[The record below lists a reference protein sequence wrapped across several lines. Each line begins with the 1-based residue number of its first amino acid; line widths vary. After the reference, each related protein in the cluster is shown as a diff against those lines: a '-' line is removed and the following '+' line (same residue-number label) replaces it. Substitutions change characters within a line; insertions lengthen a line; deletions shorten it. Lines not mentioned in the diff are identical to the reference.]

1 MTSPMQV
8 PDHIAARMAAR
19 RDSGTRSSILDA
31 VVTESGASLPRI
43 SIKAAKYRLVEAGVE
58 TPVGNTLDVVI
69 VGINPNTS
77 KVFYSQAYDGTEQR
91 PSCSSDDGV
100 RPNAGVPDPVSDSC
114 ALCPN
119 NVLGSKVNPSG
130 AKSKLCS
137 DQRHLAVVP
146 AADPK
151 KVYQLTLSV
160 SAMKPLREYFKH
172 LQNYGAV
179 PEEVVTELGFDDN
192 ASFPLV
198 TFKMK
203 NFLPEKALPTI
214 DSITQ
219 SDDVKAAVRLI
230 PPPNTPAPAIP
241 SPDTGAPK
249 IGAPPAE
256 PAEVVVPNSAEPAEV
271 VVPITPEPKP
281 EPAPEPE
288 AKKQEAAPE
297 SLSELEDALDSL
309 FD

>member
-8 PDHIAARMAAR
+8 PAHIAARMAAR
-19 RDSGTRSSILDA
+19 RDSGSRSSILDA
-31 VVTESGASLPRI
+31 VVSESGASLPRI

-100 RPNAGVPDPVSDSC
+100 KPNAGVPDPVSDSC

-146 AADPK
+146 AADPT

-230 PPPNTPAPAIP
+230 PAPNVPAPAIP

-249 IGAPPAE
+249 IGAPPAD
-256 PAEVVVPNSAEPAEV
+256 
-271 VVPITPEPKP
+271 VVPITPEPEPAP